1 MAIMSA
7 KGPGVMD
14 SEEAKVLA
22 CQRALEFVV
31 NARFEELVI
40 EGDNSI
46 VVNSIASLHALQSRL
61 GNIYGDIRLLAASSR
76 CMSFSCVKHKAN
88 YVALSL
94 ARYARSIDED
104 IFWMEESPPPAI
116 EAL

>member
-31 NARFEELVI
+31 NARFEKLVI

-61 GNIYGDIRLLAASSR
+61 GNIYGDIRLLATSSK
-76 CMSFSCVKHKAN
+76 CMSFSCVKHKSN

-104 IFWMEESPPPAI
+104 IFWMEESPPPSI

>member
-1 MAIMSA
+1 M
-7 KGPGVMD
+7 
-14 SEEAKVLA
+14 
-22 CQRALEFVV
+22 
-31 NARFEELVI
+31 I

-76 CMSFSCVKHKAN
+76 CMSFSYVKHEAN
-88 YVALSL
+88 SVALSL

-104 IFWMEESPPPAI
+104 IF
-116 EAL
+116 